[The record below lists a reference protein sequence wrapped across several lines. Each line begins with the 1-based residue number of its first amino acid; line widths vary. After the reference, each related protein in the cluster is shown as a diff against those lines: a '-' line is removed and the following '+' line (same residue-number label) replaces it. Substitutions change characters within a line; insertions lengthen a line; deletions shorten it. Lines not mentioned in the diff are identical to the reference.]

1 MPLTLKGLFTC
12 VVIALS
18 MLSAQAADKAD
29 ITARSGQALAS
40 LRSHVDAAGPLL
52 DRAAGVLV
60 FPEVV
65 KVGFGGAE
73 EYGEGCLIVDGK
85 PVAYYATAGARYG
98 LPLGAGAKSEVV
110 LFMDSKALQSF
121 RAGPAWEV
129 GADGAVT
136 LVRVA
141 AGGGIDAAIAGEPVL
156 GFIFTGKGLV
166 GGLTL
171 DGARFTR
178 LAR

>member
-1 MPLTLKGLFTC
+1 MLRIIRQACTRFVLPVTGNPLFR
-12 VVIALS
+12 AP
-18 MLSAQAADKAD
+18 SAPAPDLQQQGA
-29 ITARSGQALAS
+29 
-40 LRSHVDAAGPLL
+40 VGPLL